1 MIIWIDGTYGVG
13 KTTVASELM
22 ERFSNSE
29 AEFLQ
34 SDRYRQEMWDEM
46 VAESKRTNCMPD
58 FGGFCPQNNIK
69 FLEKMKGIIKE
80 RASISAKYVIFD
92 MAVTMIECKEKLFDP
107 LLSDGNDIIHIIL
120 IADEEIIK
128 SRIENDNN
136 RDKVFAL
143 NNLKNNLIFLNSN
156 FNDAI
161 RIKTNNRSVGDIVDE
176 IIGIINSQQNKMA
189 ELKDAKVDGKCRV
202 DIECHSKIQRQKLIH
217 VINIENFI
225 VFNIREHLQDGEI
238 GETEL
243 NQLLSDFS
251 CPINLDVERF

>member
-80 RASISAKYVIFD
+80 RASISATT
-92 MAVTMIECKEKLFDP
+92 A
-107 LLSDGNDIIHIIL
+107 
-120 IADEEIIK
+120 
-128 SRIENDNN
+128 
-136 RDKVFAL
+136 
-143 NNLKNNLIFLNSN
+143 
-156 FNDAI
+156 
-161 RIKTNNRSVGDIVDE
+161 
-176 IIGIINSQQNKMA
+176 
-189 ELKDAKVDGKCRV
+189 
-202 DIECHSKIQRQKLIH
+202 
-217 VINIENFI
+217 
-225 VFNIREHLQDGEI
+225 
-238 GETEL
+238 
-243 NQLLSDFS
+243 
-251 CPINLDVERF
+251 